1 MNIDDR
7 EYIFLRNF
15 FHATTDYRLNHDMKN
30 AASIEVYISMYEE
43 YLRLNNL
50 ADNKEMKKFCSQG
63 QQRMAVIALK
73 MASIEILRKYDRVVP
88 ILLLDDVFSELDF
101 EKRTNLFEYIYEN
114 VQTFIT
120 TTDLSNLN
128 EELVKKA
135 KIFKVEN
142 GNVVVSGEVK

>member
-50 ADNKEMKKFCSQG
+50 ADNKEMKKFLLD
-63 QQRMAVIALK
+63 LK
-73 MASIEILRKYDRVVP
+73 RSLLRAKKKKKSIEDSVYEMSRPLARTYRHCGNDAIDKWVAAVSVIRIIDRATIVRLNKAIEPKIRQNALERK
-88 ILLLDDVFSELDF
+88 LS
-101 EKRTNLFEYIYEN
+101 YE
-114 VQTFIT
+114 
-120 TTDLSNLN
+120 
-128 EELVKKA
+128 EA
-135 KIFKVEN
+135 KDKIV
-142 GNVVVSGEVK
+142 G

>member
-1 MNIDDR
+1 MDKFTQEELLKQYCFSNGLKIHNIYSD
-7 EYIFLRNF
+7 I
-15 FHATTDYRLNHDMKN
+15 
-30 AASIEVYISMYEE
+30 ASGI
-43 YLRLNNL
+43 
-50 ADNKEMKKFCSQG
+50 
-63 QQRMAVIALK
+63 
-73 MASIEILRKYDRVVP
+73 
-88 ILLLDDVFSELDF
+88 DF